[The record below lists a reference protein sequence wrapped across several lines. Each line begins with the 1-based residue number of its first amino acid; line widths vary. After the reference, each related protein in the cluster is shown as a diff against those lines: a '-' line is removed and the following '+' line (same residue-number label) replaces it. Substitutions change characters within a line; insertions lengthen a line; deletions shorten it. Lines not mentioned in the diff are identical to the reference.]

1 MINLQIAEKNR
12 LKLAMDLL
20 VLALSLYGVSK
31 WSPKNEDISAF
42 KSMMINVTASL
53 QSGLNAVRK
62 NVYEG
67 FENYFLNVHA
77 SKENYVLKTKI
88 SELENEL
95 FIREEMRKENQR
107 LKGLFDYEKE
117 NFDSKI
123 VARVISWSSSSE
135 FRVLRI
141 NKGSKHGISIQFPVI
156 TPAGLVGYVYRVT
169 DNFSD
174 ILTIEDSNNRVD
186 GMLER
191 TRGQGILEGSTE
203 GIVTLKYIPKS
214 EPVIIHDLVVTSGLG
229 NIYPKGIK
237 IGTVSRI
244 EKDSY
249 GVTQSI
255 EIKPSVTFDKL
266 EEVIVLKIPEDKKA
280 ELEEFSK
287 SLKSEGGGV

>member
-77 SKENYVLKTKI
+77 SKENYGLKTKI

-280 ELEEFSK
+280 ELEELSK

>member
-77 SKENYVLKTKI
+77 SKENYGLKTKI

-123 VARVISWSSSSE
+123 VARVISWSSSRMLMGRLGMSSWE
-135 FRVLRI
+135 RVVRKSNACRPDKSSRDTRPRCRLRRD
-141 NKGSKHGISIQFPVI
+141 
-156 TPAGLVGYVYRVT
+156 AR
-169 DNFSD
+169 
-174 ILTIEDSNNRVD
+174 
-186 GMLER
+186 
-191 TRGQGILEGSTE
+191 
-203 GIVTLKYIPKS
+203 IPLR
-214 EPVIIHDLVVTSGLG
+214 P
-229 NIYPKGIK
+229 
-237 IGTVSRI
+237 
-244 EKDSY
+244 
-249 GVTQSI
+249 
-255 EIKPSVTFDKL
+255 
-266 EEVIVLKIPEDKKA
+266 
-280 ELEEFSK
+280 
-287 SLKSEGGGV
+287 